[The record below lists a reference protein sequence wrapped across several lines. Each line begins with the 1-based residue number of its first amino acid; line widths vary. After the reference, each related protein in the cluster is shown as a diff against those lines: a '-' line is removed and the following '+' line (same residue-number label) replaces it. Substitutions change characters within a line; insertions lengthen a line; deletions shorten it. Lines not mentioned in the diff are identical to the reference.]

1 MSLEQAT
8 PNRSPTNHPS
18 SKLHSSQAAITA
30 HFLVA
35 IDTLFGRFRFAAV
48 FGNTHGNDRGLIEVR
63 QNDLVQSF
71 ESAVGVE
78 ARRGNWFGR
87 FALEGQTY
95 AANKVIGPVGQSPFG
110 FVGPAFAVG
119 LTR

>member
-35 IDTLFGRFRFAAV
+35 IDKLAKQ
-48 FGNTHGNDRGLIEVR
+48 IERSVPCEYFFVTFTVPK
-63 QNDLVQSF
+63 DL
-71 ESAVGVE
+71 
-78 ARRGNWFGR
+78 R
-87 FALEGQTY
+87 
-95 AANKVIGPVGQSPFG
+95 
-110 FVGPAFAVG
+110 
-119 LTR
+119 